1 MNSIS
6 SSCLNHQSVLFA
18 LSLRKVLGVSMDKPP
33 FNNYPK
39 KRFFASLF
47 FPSKHDPSF
56 FDNHNN
62 ILAVKNTRKRV
73 TKCLEQTK
81 KARCVEGGGGGGGRK
96 LVINI

>member
-1 MNSIS
+1 
-6 SSCLNHQSVLFA
+6 
-18 LSLRKVLGVSMDKPP
+18 MDKAP
-33 FNNYPK
+33 FADYPK

-56 FDNHNN
+56 FDNQIN

-81 KARCVEGGGGGGGRK
+81 KRGVWKGGGGGVEN
-96 LVINI
+96 L